1 MQVSVNDIICIEGEI
16 SEQRSGAWIARVELD
31 SEDDTLTGQV
41 TLKVGTASFSGT
53 VVRGDVPEGQGRW
66 KGHIVGGAGGLDD
79 ELGAK
84 NYHRTTL
91 RSVATDALNEAGES
105 LDSAGSDTA
114 ALSKLQ
120 AHWSRPKARA
130 RLALSEVAKK
140 IGGFWRVTRA
150 GKVILRKAETWQTVK
165 FDFDYIDAD
174 PSDGTLEIAPL
185 DTPGARPGT
194 TFASYKVAAV
204 RTIWSGAGVRQR
216 IFLSDKDEQAQG
228 NGELLS
234 QHIRKTTESVVNYSQ
249 WYRSKIISQA
259 ADGTVDLMPDD
270 ERVRGAG
277 LSHVPILH
285 GIPGLTVKVVPGTY
299 VDLFFEN
306 GDPSSPKCALA
317 ADGSSVQSVQLE
329 AVREIVHVAPA
340 HKFGPT
346 ANPNQSVPCGEFLMA
361 YLDAITNG
369 LTQALLLI
377 TAGPTTTGGAPAVAS
392 LQATLAAAAG
402 IKQQILSQFVKIQ

>member
-41 TLKVGTASFSGT
+41 TIKVGTESFSGT
-53 VVRGDVPEGQGRW
+53 VVRGDVPDGQGRW

-105 LDSAGSDTA
+105 LDSAGSDAA

-120 AHWSRPKARA
+120 AHWTRPKGRA

-140 IGGFWRVTRA
+140 IGGFWRVTRS
-150 GKVILRKAETWQTVK
+150 GKVILRKAEAWQTVK

-185 DTPGARPGT
+185 DSPGARPGT

-249 WYRSKIISQA
+249 WYRSKIVSQA

-317 ADGSSVQSVQLE
+317 ADGSSVQSVQLQ
-329 AVREIVHVAPA
+329 ALQEIAIVAPA
-340 HKFGPT
+340 IKLGPT
-346 ANPNQSVPCGEFLMA
+346 AQPTQSSVNGEFLMA
-361 YLDAITNG
+361 YIDGIT
-369 LTQALLLI
+369 TALSTAFGLI
-377 TAGPTTTGGAPAVAS
+377 TAGPTTTGGAPAAAAF
-392 LQATLAAAAG
+392 QAALAGLAAAKQSALSTV
-402 IKQQILSQFVKIQ
+402 IKVQ